1 MRKPDFI
8 IIGAQKSASTFIH
21 NCIAEH
27 PDAFM
32 LDGEIPI
39 FESPDFE
46 NSSLKIFYKSFS
58 KRKERVV
65 GFKRP
70 NYLGKSEVPERINKH
85 LPNAKL
91 IVILRNP
98 VDRAISACYHNINY
112 GFLPIEDP
120 NELLRK
126 IFSNKEIK
134 GYPRAN
140 EIIEFGLYHK
150 YLQMYHNFFESGKLL
165 IIKHDDIK
173 QDPINEIK
181 KIYNYLEIDSEFI
194 PKNLKSKPQAVVYN
208 LRRLKFL
215 RLRNRIIYKY
225 NSKKTRLTKREGFLF
240 KVIRAGFKQVDTHVL
255 SKFFKNEKGQ
265 TSDTT
270 IDLIRKTYSNDIE
283 SLENTYGLILENW
296 KNKED
301 KVNVHK

>member
-1 MRKPDFI
+1 
-8 IIGAQKSASTFIH
+8 
-21 NCIAEH
+21 
-27 PDAFM
+27 
-32 LDGEIPI
+32 
-39 FESPDFE
+39 
-46 NSSLKIFYKSFS
+46 
-58 KRKERVV
+58 
-65 GFKRP
+65 
-70 NYLGKSEVPERINKH
+70 
-85 LPNAKL
+85 
-91 IVILRNP
+91 
-98 VDRAISACYHNINY
+98 AISACYHNINY

-240 KVIRAGFKQVDTHVL
+240 KVIRAGFKQVDAHVL